1 MTTVEYAGA
10 LPANHDNAFA
20 RMIGLTFANLNIA
33 EYDNATI
40 MLTNPRGSGTQGVFI
55 TSDSNDQAV
64 KITTNTVNPIE
75 LLSIHYSGYGTDSH
89 EAIRQIMVTIYNALK
104 IDAAV
109 AAF

>member
-33 EYDNATI
+33 EYDNAT
-40 MLTNPRGSGTQGVFI
+40 
-55 TSDSNDQAV
+55 
-64 KITTNTVNPIE
+64 NTVNPVE

-89 EAIRQIMVTIYNALK
+89 EAIRQIMVTIYNALN

>member
-1 MTTVEYAGA
+1 MTTVEYAGP
-10 LPANHDNAFA
+10 LPTNHDNVFA
-20 RMIGLTFANLNIA
+20 RMIGLTFEDLNIA

-40 MLTNPRGSGTQGVFI
+40 MLTNHHTHSTQGVFLA
-55 TSDSNDQAV
+55 SDSNDQAV
-64 KITTNTVNPIE
+64 KITTNTVNPVE

-89 EAIRQIMVTIYNALK
+89 EAIREIMVTIYNALK